1 MKIFETVK
9 QSVTS
14 RQAAKAYG
22 LEVDVHGMALCPFH
36 DDHYPSLKLGER
48 FYCFGCG
55 ASGDVIDFTARL
67 FCLSLKDAAQ
77 KLAEDFGIT
86 PRPPTEVH
94 IPKRHAEPCPDSER
108 LCIRATPHNGARR
121 FSERFWPKRKYGKCG
136 NTGCISHFSYC
147 TIGSKDPRKPAAPI
161 VRCCP
166 SVLRDYLR
174 LLRIWRL
181 RYEPAAPGEP
191 MNDRFMESCQMEATI
206 NFFLDAL
213 IAGDPARRERVLEV
227 LLKDG
232 SIYELQAYGD

>member
-9 QSVTS
+9 QSVTA

-36 DDHYPSLKLGER
+36 DDHHPSLKLDQR

-55 ASGDVIDFTARL
+55 ASGDVIDFAARL
-67 FCLSLKDAAQ
+67 FDLSPREAAK
-77 KLAEDFGIT
+77 KLAEDFGII

-108 LCIRATPHNGARR
+108 LCI
-121 FSERFWPKRKYGKCG
+121 F
-136 NTGCISHFSYC
+136 
-147 TIGSKDPRKPAAPI
+147 
-161 VRCCP
+161 
-166 SVLRDYLR
+166 VLRDYLR

-191 MNDRFMESCQMEATI
+191 MDDRFMESCQMEATI

-213 IAGDPARRERVLEV
+213 IVGDPALRERVLGV

-232 SIYELQAYGD
+232 SIYELQAYVEKQKKEELSHAGEYQPCA

>member
-9 QSVTS
+9 QSVTT

-36 DDHYPSLKLGER
+36 DDHHPSLKLDQR

-67 FCLSLKDAAQ
+67 FGISLKDAAQ
-77 KLAEDFGIT
+77 KLAEDFGIN

-108 LCIRATPHNGARR
+108 LCI
-121 FSERFWPKRKYGKCG
+121 C
-136 NTGCISHFSYC
+136 
-147 TIGSKDPRKPAAPI
+147 
-161 VRCCP
+161 
-166 SVLRDYLR
+166 VLRDYLR
-174 LLRIWRL
+174 LLRIWRV
-181 RYEPAAPGEP
+181 RYEPVEPGAP
-191 MNDRFMESCQMEATI
+191 MDDRFVESCQMEATI
-206 NFFLDAL
+206 NFFLDVL
-213 IAGDPARRERVLEV
+213 IVGDPALRERVLEV

-232 SIYELQAYGD
+232 SIYELQAYVEKQKKEEPSHAGKYQPCA

>member
-9 QSVTS
+9 QSVTT

-36 DDHYPSLKLGER
+36 DDHHPSLKLDQR

-67 FCLSLKDAAQ
+67 FGISLKDAAQ
-77 KLAEDFGIT
+77 KLAEDFGIN

-108 LCIRATPHNGARR
+108 LCI
-121 FSERFWPKRKYGKCG
+121 C
-136 NTGCISHFSYC
+136 
-147 TIGSKDPRKPAAPI
+147 
-161 VRCCP
+161 
-166 SVLRDYLR
+166 VLRDYLR
-174 LLRIWRL
+174 LLRIWRV
-181 RYEPAAPGEP
+181 RYEPVEPGAP
-191 MNDRFMESCQMEATI
+191 MDDRFVESCQMEATI
-206 NFFLDAL
+206 NFFLDVL
-213 IAGDPARRERVLEV
+213 IVGDPALRERVLEV

-232 SIYELQAYGD
+232 SIYELQAYVEKQKKEELSHAGEYQPCA

>member
-9 QSVTS
+9 QSVTA

-36 DDHYPSLKLGER
+36 DDHHPSLKLDQR

-55 ASGDVIDFTARL
+55 ASGDVIDFTAKL
-67 FCLSLKDAAQ
+67 FGISLKDAAQ
-77 KLAEDFGIT
+77 KLAGDFGIN

-108 LCIRATPHNGARR
+108 LCI
-121 FSERFWPKRKYGKCG
+121 F
-136 NTGCISHFSYC
+136 
-147 TIGSKDPRKPAAPI
+147 
-161 VRCCP
+161 
-166 SVLRDYLR
+166 VLRDYLR

-191 MNDRFMESCQMEATI
+191 MDDRFVESCQMEETV

-213 IAGDPARRERVLEV
+213 IDGDPALRELTLRM

-232 SIYELQAYGD
+232 SIYKLQSYVEKRKQEEPSHAGEYKPCA

>member
-9 QSVTS
+9 QSVTA

-36 DDHYPSLKLGER
+36 DDHHPSLKLDQR

-55 ASGDVIDFTARL
+55 ASGDVIDFAARL
-67 FCLSLKDAAQ
+67 FDLSPREAAK
-77 KLAEDFGIT
+77 KLAEDFGII
-86 PRPPTEVH
+86 PSPPTAVH
-94 IPKRHAEPCPDSER
+94 SPTRHAEPCLDSER
-108 LCIRATPHNGARR
+108 LCI
-121 FSERFWPKRKYGKCG
+121 F
-136 NTGCISHFSYC
+136 I
-147 TIGSKDPRKPAAPI
+147 
-161 VRCCP
+161 
-166 SVLRDYLR
+166 LRDYLR

-191 MNDRFMESCQMEATI
+191 MDDRFMESCQMEATI

-213 IAGDPARRERVLEV
+213 IVGDPALRERVLGV

-232 SIYELQAYGD
+232 SIYELQAYVEKQKKEELSHAGEYQPCA

>member
-9 QSVTS
+9 QSVTA

-36 DDHYPSLKLGER
+36 DDHHPSLKLDQR

-55 ASGDVIDFTARL
+55 ASGDVIDFAARL
-67 FCLSLKDAAQ
+67 FGISLKDAAK
-77 KLAEDFGIT
+77 KLAEDFGIA

-108 LCIRATPHNGARR
+108 LCI
-121 FSERFWPKRKYGKCG
+121 F
-136 NTGCISHFSYC
+136 
-147 TIGSKDPRKPAAPI
+147 
-161 VRCCP
+161 
-166 SVLRDYLR
+166 VLRDYLR

-191 MNDRFMESCQMEATI
+191 MNDRFVESCQMEATV

-213 IAGDPARRERVLEV
+213 IVGDPAPRERVLEV

-232 SIYELQAYGD
+232 SIYELQAYVEKQKKEELSHAGEYQPCA

>member
-9 QSVTS
+9 QSVTA

-36 DDHYPSLKLGER
+36 DDHHPSLKLDQR

-55 ASGDVIDFTARL
+55 ASGDVIDFAARL
-67 FCLSLKDAAQ
+67 FDLSPREAAK
-77 KLAEDFGIT
+77 KLAEDFGII

-94 IPKRHAEPCPDSER
+94 IPKRHAEPCLDSER
-108 LCIRATPHNGARR
+108 LCIFN
-121 FSERFWPKRKYGKCG
+121 
-136 NTGCISHFSYC
+136 
-147 TIGSKDPRKPAAPI
+147 
-161 VRCCP
+161 
-166 SVLRDYLR
+166 LRDYLR

-191 MNDRFMESCQMEATI
+191 MDDRFMESCQMEATI

-213 IAGDPARRERVLEV
+213 IVGDPALRERVLGV

-232 SIYELQAYGD
+232 SIYELQAYVEKQKKEELSHAGEYQPCA

>member
-9 QSVTS
+9 QSVTAG
-14 RQAAKAYG
+14 QAAKAYG

-36 DDHYPSLKLGER
+36 DDHHPSLKLDQR

-55 ASGDVIDFTARL
+55 ASGDVIDFTAKL
-67 FCLSLKDAAQ
+67 FGISLKDAAQ
-77 KLAEDFGIT
+77 KLAGDFGIN

-108 LCIRATPHNGARR
+108 LCI
-121 FSERFWPKRKYGKCG
+121 F
-136 NTGCISHFSYC
+136 
-147 TIGSKDPRKPAAPI
+147 
-161 VRCCP
+161 
-166 SVLRDYLR
+166 VLRDYLR

-191 MNDRFMESCQMEATI
+191 MDDRFAESCQMEATI

-213 IAGDPARRERVLEV
+213 IVGDPALRERVLEV

-232 SIYELQAYGD
+232 SIYELQAYVEKQKKEELSHAGEYQPCA

>member
-1 MKIFETVK
+1 MKIYETVK
-9 QSVTS
+9 QTVTT

-36 DDHYPSLKLGER
+36 DDHHPSLKLDQR

-55 ASGDVIDFTARL
+55 ASGDVIDFAARL
-67 FCLSLKDAAQ
+67 FGITLKEAAQ

-108 LCIRATPHNGARR
+108 LCI
-121 FSERFWPKRKYGKCG
+121 C
-136 NTGCISHFSYC
+136 
-147 TIGSKDPRKPAAPI
+147 
-161 VRCCP
+161 
-166 SVLRDYLR
+166 VLRDYLR

-191 MNDRFMESCQMEATI
+191 MDDRCVESCQMEETV

-213 IAGDPARRERVLEV
+213 VDGDPALRELTLRM

-232 SIYELQAYGD
+232 SIYKLQSYVEKRKQEEPSHAGKYQPCA

>member
-1 MKIFETVK
+1 LKIFETVK
-9 QSVTS
+9 QSVTA

-36 DDHYPSLKLGER
+36 DDHHPSLKLDQR

-55 ASGDVIDFTARL
+55 AGGDVIDFTTKL
-67 FCLSLKDAAQ
+67 FGVSLKDTAQ

-108 LCIRATPHNGARR
+108 LCI
-121 FSERFWPKRKYGKCG
+121 F
-136 NTGCISHFSYC
+136 
-147 TIGSKDPRKPAAPI
+147 
-161 VRCCP
+161 
-166 SVLRDYLR
+166 VLRGYLR

-181 RYEPAAPGEP
+181 RYEPAAPGAP
-191 MNDRFMESCQMEATI
+191 MDDRFVESCQMEATI

-213 IAGDPARRERVLEV
+213 IVGDPALRERVLGL

-232 SIYELQAYGD
+232 SIYELQAYVEKQKKEEPSHAGKYQPCA

>member
-1 MKIFETVK
+1 MKFFETVK
-9 QSVTS
+9 QFVTA

-36 DDHYPSLKLGER
+36 DDHHPSLKLDQR
-48 FYCFGCG
+48 FYCFGCN
-55 ASGDVIDFTARL
+55 ASGDVIDFTAKL
-67 FCLSLKDAAQ
+67 FGISLKDAAQ
-77 KLAEDFGIT
+77 KLAEDFGIN

-108 LCIRATPHNGARR
+108 LCI
-121 FSERFWPKRKYGKCG
+121 F
-136 NTGCISHFSYC
+136 
-147 TIGSKDPRKPAAPI
+147 
-161 VRCCP
+161 
-166 SVLRDYLR
+166 VLRDYLR

-191 MNDRFMESCQMEATI
+191 MNDRFVESCQMEETV

-213 IAGDPARRERVLEV
+213 IDGDPALRELTLRM

-232 SIYELQAYGD
+232 SIYKLQSYVEKRKQEEPSHAGEYKPCA

>member
-9 QSVTS
+9 QSVTT

-36 DDHYPSLKLGER
+36 DDHHPSLKLDQR
-48 FYCFGCG
+48 FYCFGCN
-55 ASGDVIDFTARL
+55 ASGDVIDFTAKL
-67 FCLSLKDAAQ
+67 FGISLKDAAQ
-77 KLAEDFGIT
+77 KLAEDFGIN

-108 LCIRATPHNGARR
+108 LCI
-121 FSERFWPKRKYGKCG
+121 F
-136 NTGCISHFSYC
+136 
-147 TIGSKDPRKPAAPI
+147 
-161 VRCCP
+161 
-166 SVLRDYLR
+166 VLRDYLR

-191 MNDRFMESCQMEATI
+191 MNDRFVESCQMEETV

-213 IAGDPARRERVLEV
+213 IDGDPALRELTLRM

-232 SIYELQAYGD
+232 SIYKLQSYVEKRKQEEPSHAGEYKPCA

>member
-9 QSVTS
+9 QSVTA

-36 DDHYPSLKLGER
+36 DDHHPSLKLDQR

-55 ASGDVIDFTARL
+55 ASGDVIDFTAKL
-67 FCLSLKDAAQ
+67 FGISLKDAAQ

-86 PRPPTEVH
+86 PRPPTEIH

-108 LCIRATPHNGARR
+108 LCV
-121 FSERFWPKRKYGKCG
+121 C
-136 NTGCISHFSYC
+136 
-147 TIGSKDPRKPAAPI
+147 
-161 VRCCP
+161 
-166 SVLRDYLR
+166 VLRDYLR
-174 LLRIWRL
+174 LLRIWWL

-191 MNDRFMESCQMEATI
+191 MDDRFAESCQMETTV

-213 IAGDPARRERVLEV
+213 IDGDPALRELTLRM

-232 SIYELQAYGD
+232 SIYKLQAYVEKRKQEELSHAGEYKPCA